1 MSETKKEIR
10 AFRGIQGMHND
21 DELGFFIGENYEFI
35 SYSPTEIRIKNSR
48 GSIVTVTRLY
58 AESWFLSTDYADDAS
73 NVKEVEKSEI
83 PIKNIGSAY
92 WYGPNGDELGLTQN
106 NEYPILERSKD
117 GTHYSILN
125 NDNIPVTV
133 NRNKLSR
140 IIYAEVDRED
150 PNHKYDHVNP
160 DHYKT
165 NDKEVWEYMIE
176 IYGLDKFIA
185 FCELNVFKYSMR
197 VGRKP
202 GATVEDDLG
211 KIKWYAEKIKELRDE
226 PTV

>member
-1 MSETKKEIR
+1 MRKYKITNGSKNTWYEDYNGMVFECAEISNTTSHVEVVK
-10 AFRGIQGMHND
+10 GN
-21 DELGFFIGENYEFI
+21 FIGR
-35 SYSPTEIRIKNSR
+35 TIRIEDCKP
-48 GSIVTVTRLY
+48 II
-58 AESWFLSTDYADDAS
+58 D
-73 NVKEVEKSEI
+73 EI
-83 PIKNIGSAY
+83 PIKNIGMVKY
-92 WYGPNGDELGLTQN
+92 RGEDCPVLMVNKTNHIMEILYNGNTRYVNPFNVELGDLRLY
-106 NEYPILERSKD
+106 NED
-117 GTHYSILN
+117 
-125 NDNIPVTV
+125 
-133 NRNKLSR
+133 
-140 IIYAEVDRED
+140 
-150 PNHKYDHVNP
+150 YDHVNP

-226 PTV
+226 